1 MAKATAMAK
10 VEDKAKVKA
19 NVKPKPNRRK
29 GNFLDATDLPDE
41 LLKEVDVI
49 FVNNVAFESS
59 LNRALM
65 ERS

>member
-1 MAKATAMAK
+1 MAKATATAK

-19 NVKPKPNRRK
+19 NVKPKPNPRK